1 MFGYFIYRHA
11 WRYALAPDKESQL
24 TDSQCKALLKNGGW
38 MIRNTF
44 DFDCNTPT
52 DFWYLIKES
61 YGGME
66 ELTKNNR
73 QKIRKAFRLL
83 EFKLVDKSLIAEKGY
98 EITQKTYDGYRIKDR
113 RMNKRIFNDL
123 LQLWDEKTYDFWGFF
138 DRKDGR
144 LIGFCV
150 IKVFDDCCL
159 YDTVCVLPEYKY
171 NKSGVYY
178 GKYHITNE
186 YYLKEKHF
194 KYVFDGTR
202 TITEH
207 SNIQEF
213 LVQNFNFRRA
223 YCKLQIKYKWW
234 FGIVVRLLLP
244 FRKIIKNRNVR
255 AVLNMHLMQS

>member
-1 MFGYFIYRHA
+1 VFGYFIYRHA

-52 DFWYLIKES
+52 DFWYLIKDS

-159 YDTVCVLPEYKY
+159 YDTVCVLPEYKC

-234 FGIVVRLLLP
+234 FGIIVRLLLP